1 MMQQAKFV
9 APKPIL
15 ISRRIIAVLS
25 AAILCLSCAA
35 ASRENSPK
43 PATMELP
50 SSARPIELEQLLG
63 PSKVVFVGEVHGT
76 VEMPAAFAELVIEAA
91 KSRDI
96 LVILEFPTT
105 VAPLLTQLSISNER
119 DSALQSIAS
128 SGFFKKT
135 NDGRTSGSMLK
146 MITALSERSDTSGP
160 IEFAAMDKPGSA
172 GASREEAM
180 AIAVKE
186 ARLAHPN
193 TTLFV
198 YCGNLH
204 ARITPDPAM
213 PYGDS
218 LASQLIADGLDVTGI
233 RLLAEGGTFWGC
245 TASGCGENNLPEPNP
260 LSKPL
265 PAGKLF
271 PSSDSRYSFDMN
283 VGRATAAPPLRQN

>member
-1 MMQQAKFV
+1 MMQQATFV
-9 APKPIL
+9 APTPFL
-15 ISRRIIAVLS
+15 ITRRIIAALS

-35 ASRENSPK
+35 VSRENSPK
-43 PATMELP
+43 SDTLELP
-50 SSARPIELEQLLG
+50 SSARPTELEQLLG
-63 PSKVVFVGEVHGT
+63 PGKVVFVGEVHGT
-76 VEMPAAFAELVIEAA
+76 EEMPAAFAELVMEAA
-91 KSRDI
+91 KSSDV

-105 VAPLLTQLSISNER
+105 VAPLLIQLSISNER

-128 SGFFKKT
+128 SAFFKKT

-146 MITALSERSDTSGP
+146 MIAALSERSDTSGP

-172 GASREEAM
+172 GTSREEAM

-204 ARITPDPAM
+204 ARTTADPAM

-218 LASQLIADGLDVTGI
+218 MASQLIADGLDVTGI

-245 TASGCGENNLPEPNP
+245 TASGCGENALPEPNP

-265 PAGKLF
+265 SVGKLF
-271 PSSDSRYSFDMN
+271 PSSDSRYSFDVN
-283 VGRATAAPPLRQN
+283 VGRATAAPPLRQD